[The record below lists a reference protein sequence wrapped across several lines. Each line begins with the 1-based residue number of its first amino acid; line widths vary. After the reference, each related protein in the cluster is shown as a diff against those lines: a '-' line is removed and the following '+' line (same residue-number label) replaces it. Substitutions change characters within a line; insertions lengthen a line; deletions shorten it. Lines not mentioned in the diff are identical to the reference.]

1 LEDTSEFFR
10 WLVGGLIALWL
21 GLISWLGK
29 RQVDRIDELD
39 RNAIRKDA
47 FKETRDDVKALTE
60 VVSAIRIDQARTLQM
75 LEQRRKRISKDE

>member
-1 LEDTSEFFR
+1 M
-10 WLVGGLIALWL
+10 
-21 GLISWLGK
+21 
-29 RQVDRIDELD
+29 DRIDELD

>member
-1 LEDTSEFFR
+1 MEDTSEFFR